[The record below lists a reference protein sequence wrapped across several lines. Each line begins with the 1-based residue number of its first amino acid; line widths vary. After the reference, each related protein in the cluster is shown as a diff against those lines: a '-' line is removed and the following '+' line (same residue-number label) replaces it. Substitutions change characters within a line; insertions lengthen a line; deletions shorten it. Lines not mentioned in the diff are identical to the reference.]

1 MFAFI
6 MMILFEAVRLYL
18 AYVGNLGE
26 RVPEL
31 TGFWLLTLMVEVP
44 LSTFLLAIVWIPIG
58 SSSKQ
63 LQIVY
68 LLPLQFALQIIHAM
82 FVYMEVAFGLFAL
95 RVLARY
101 QISRFHYK
109 QFDKNVEPALNQDD
123 DTDWLEILINKN
135 YLYMKS
141 IDPDIK
147 VNIDFCYFIMLW
159 FSIRKSTFEL
169 NENKEPN
176 KWIFLLKK
184 LKINMLL

>member
-1 MFAFI
+1 

-63 LQIVY
+63 FQIVY
-68 LLPLQFALQIIHAM
+68 LLPLQFAMQIIHTL
-82 FVYMEVAFGLFAL
+82 FVYIEVALGLFAL
-95 RVLARY
+95 RILARY

-109 QFDKNVEPALNQDD
+109 QFDKKIEPALNQDEE
-123 DTDWLEILINKN
+123 TDWLESLKNKN
-135 YLYMKS
+135 YFNLKTV
-141 IDPDIK
+141 DPDLK
-147 VNIDFCYFIMLW
+147 VICSFPKF
-159 FSIRKSTFEL
+159 
-169 NENKEPN
+169 
-176 KWIFLLKK
+176 
-184 LKINMLL
+184 

>member
-1 MFAFI
+1 MFIFFKYKKIYNANGENAVWIILIMFAFI
-6 MMILFEAVRLYL
+6 MMILFEVVRLYL

-58 SSSKQ
+58 SSSKS

-68 LLPLQFALQIIHAM
+68 LLPLQFALQLIHTL
-82 FVYMEVAFGLFAL
+82 FVYFEIAFGLFAL

-109 QFDKNVEPALNQDD
+109 QFDKKVEPIIDQEDEI
-123 DTDWLEILINKN
+123 DWLENLKN
-135 YLYMKS
+135 TNNYNLKTLNH
-141 IDPDIK
+141 DLK
-147 VNIDFCYFIMLW
+147 V
-159 FSIRKSTFEL
+159 K
-169 NENKEPN
+169 
-176 KWIFLLKK
+176 
-184 LKINMLL
+184 

>member
-1 MFAFI
+1 MFIFFKYKKIYNANGENAVWIILIMFAFI
-6 MMILFEAVRLYL
+6 MMILFEVVRLYL

-58 SSSKQ
+58 SSSKS

-68 LLPLQFALQIIHAM
+68 LLPLQFALQLIHAL
-82 FVYMEVAFGLFAL
+82 FVYFEIAFGLFAL

-109 QFDKNVEPALNQDD
+109 QFDKKVEPIIDQEDEI
-123 DTDWLEILINKN
+123 DWLENLKN
-135 YLYMKS
+135 TNNYNLKTLNH
-141 IDPDIK
+141 DLK
-147 VNIDFCYFIMLW
+147 V
-159 FSIRKSTFEL
+159 K
-169 NENKEPN
+169 
-176 KWIFLLKK
+176 
-184 LKINMLL
+184 